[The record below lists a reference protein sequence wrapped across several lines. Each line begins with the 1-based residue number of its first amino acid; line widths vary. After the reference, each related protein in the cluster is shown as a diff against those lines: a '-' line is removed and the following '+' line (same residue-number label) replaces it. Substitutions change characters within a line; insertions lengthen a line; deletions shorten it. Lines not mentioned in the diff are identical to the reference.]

1 MISIRHNLTFSISA
15 PCCSRKPSI
24 LGQFDRCMLVIYGSA
39 EYLPLWDLNIS
50 PTTEKQK
57 AGISGQPRFQSNG
70 ISASGIVVILG
81 YHRLTEMKE
90 IVDIETSRVS
100 DIAATSDYTRV
111 RDSTLEMLKINTP
124 DLTRTDMRQCRGL
137 TTLYSRC
144 PESTWE

>member
-57 AGISGQPRFQSNG
+57 AGISGRPRCQLNGMSLRAVVNPWIPSVECDEGNNRHFQGS
-70 ISASGIVVILG
+70 
-81 YHRLTEMKE
+81 T
-90 IVDIETSRVS
+90 VDM
-100 DIAATSDYTRV
+100 AATSDYTRV
-111 RDSTLEMLKINTP
+111 RDSTLEMLKINTL

-144 PESTWE
+144 PESTWG